1 MKSKHYAWVILVACC
16 ALSLSIGLTANCQG
30 QFFVPVTRDLGFGM
44 GEFTL
49 YGSIRGI
56 FMVFAM
62 FQLNKVLEKVNFR
75 LLISSGFA
83 LTMLITALMS
93 TFNHIWQ
100 WYVAGAVL
108 GILSPMVGL
117 VMPPII
123 LSNWFVKRRGFAVGL
138 AMTFSG
144 IGGAVM
150 NPILAWIIQ
159 SHGWRFAYIAN
170 AVIASVI
177 ILPFLIFVID
187 LKPSDRQLQPYGYE
201 EQDGQSEPQGAAP
214 APQAEKLKG
223 ASREEAVHSFSFI
236 LMIVVSAAIGYFAG
250 YSHLLAAYGASIG
263 LAATVAALLS
273 SLSMIGNVAIKVV
286 LGLINDKFGG
296 MKMIY
301 FNLGLTIASLVL
313 LRLGVNNMPL
323 LFTGALLAGNFLTIS
338 SVAMPLLVHTVY
350 GSRDY
355 TRIFVLLS
363 VSMNLIMSFGQPL
376 IGYTYDVTGSYALS
390 QNLGMVLVVI
400 TAALTYLA
408 YKSSR
413 KITWS

>member
-1 MKSKHYAWVILVACC
+1 MIKNKHYAWAILAACC
-16 ALSLSIGLTANCQG
+16 ALSLSIGITANCAG
-30 QFFVPVTRDLGFGM
+30 QYFVPITRDLGFGM
-44 GEFTL
+44 GEFTF
-49 YGSIRGI
+49 YGSIRGV

-62 FQLNKVLEKVNFR
+62 FQLNKILEKVNFR
-75 LLISSGFA
+75 LLIAGGFA
-83 LTMLITALMS
+83 LTMVITALMS

-108 GILSPMVGL
+108 GILSPTVGL

-123 LSNWFVKRRGFAVGL
+123 LSNWFIKRRGFAVGL

-144 IGGAVM
+144 IGGAIM

-159 SHGWRFAYIAN
+159 SYGWRFAYVAN
-170 AVIASVI
+170 AAIACVI
-177 ILPFLIFVID
+177 ILPFLIFIID
-187 LKPSDRQLQPYGYE
+187 LKPSDRGLQPYGYE
-201 EQDGQSEPQGAAP
+201 EQGAEAAP
-214 APQAEKLKG
+214 AEQVKG
-223 ASREEAVHSFSFI
+223 ASREEAVRSFSFV
-236 LMIVVSAAIGYFAG
+236 LMLVVSAIIGYFAG

-263 LAATVAALLS
+263 LAATVAAVLS
-273 SLSMIGNVAIKVV
+273 SLSMVGNVAIKVI

-301 FNLGLTIASLVL
+301 FNLSLTLASLIL
-313 LRLGVNNMPL
+313 LRIGAGNMPS
-323 LFTGALLAGNFLTIS
+323 LFAGALLAGNFLTIS

-363 VSMNLIMSFGQPL
+363 VSMNLVMSFGQPL

-390 QNLGMVLVVI
+390 HYLGMILVAV
-400 TAALTYLA
+400 TVVFTYWA

-413 KITWS
+413 KLTWS